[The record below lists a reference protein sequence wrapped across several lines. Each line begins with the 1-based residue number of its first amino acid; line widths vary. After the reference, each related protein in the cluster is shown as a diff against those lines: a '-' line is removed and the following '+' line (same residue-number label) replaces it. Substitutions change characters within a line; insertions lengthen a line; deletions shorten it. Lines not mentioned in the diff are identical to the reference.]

1 MKKDSSLKMRVLTSV
16 ICAPILII
24 ILLCPSILVTITV
37 IVASMIGLYEY
48 YKAVGLLAHRGLCA
62 MGIVAAVIIPI
73 GLMLSIQETLIL
85 VYVYVVALF
94 LIMLIYNKRVKAA
107 DIAMLLLGIIY
118 IPYFLSYIIHI
129 RSMEFGRF
137 FIWLVFI
144 GAFSTDTC
152 AYFAGRMFGRHKL
165 CPDISPKKTVEGAI
179 GGVVGAGIIFVLF
192 GIVVN
197 NVFAGFMCG
206 LRFNL
211 LLLFVLGL
219 IAAVVSEIG
228 DLVASSIK
236 RQYDIKD
243 FGNILPGHGGILD
256 RCDSIILVAPTIFL
270 FLYNVMCLVF
280 VKILFLF
287 VVLFY

>member
-37 IVASMIGLYEY
+37 IVASMIGL

-270 FLYNVMCLVF
+270 FLYNVP
-280 VKILFLF
+280 
-287 VVLFY
+287 VLM

>member
-152 AYFAGRMFGRHKL
+152 AYFAGRMFGRNKL

-270 FLYNVMCLVF
+270 FLYNVP
-280 VKILFLF
+280 
-287 VVLFY
+287 VLM

>member
-24 ILLCPSILVTITV
+24 ILLCPSILVTLTV
-37 IVASMIGLYEY
+37 IAASIIGLYEY

-62 MGIVAAVIIPI
+62 MGIVAAVIIPV

-94 LIMLIYNKRVKAA
+94 LIMLIYNKRVKAS
-107 DIAMLLLGIIY
+107 DIAMLILGIIY

-179 GGVVGAGIIFVLF
+179 GGVVGAGVIFVLF

-197 NVFAGFMCG
+197 NAFAGFLG
-206 LRFNL
+206 GRQFNL

-219 IAAVVSEIG
+219 IAAVISEIG

-270 FLYNVMCLVF
+270 FLYNVP
-280 VKILFLF
+280 
-287 VVLFY
+287 VLM

>member
-24 ILLCPSILVTITV
+24 ILLCPSILVTLTV
-37 IVASMIGLYEY
+37 IAASMIGLYEY

-62 MGIVAAVIIPI
+62 MGIVAAVIIPV

-94 LIMLIYNKRVKAA
+94 LIMLIYNKRVKAS

-137 FIWLVFI
+137 FIWFVFI

-179 GGVVGAGIIFVLF
+179 GGVVGGGIMFVLF

-197 NVFAGFMCG
+197 NAFVGFLG
-206 LRFNL
+206 GRQFNL

-219 IAAVVSEIG
+219 IAAVISEIG

-270 FLYNVMCLVF
+270 FLYNVP
-280 VKILFLF
+280 
-287 VVLFY
+287 VLM

>member
-1 MKKDSSLKMRVLTSV
+1 MKKDYSLKMRVLTSV

-24 ILLCPSILVTITV
+24 ILLCPSILVTLTV
-37 IVASMIGLYEY
+37 IAASMIGLYEY

-62 MGIVAAVIIPI
+62 MGIVAAVIIPV

-94 LIMLIYNKRVKAA
+94 LIMLIYNKRVKAS

-137 FIWLVFI
+137 FIWFVFI

-165 CPDISPKKTVEGAI
+165 CPDISPKKTIEGAI
-179 GGVVGAGIIFVLF
+179 GGVVGAGIMFVLF
-192 GIVVN
+192 GVVVN
-197 NVFAGFMCG
+197 NAFAGFLG
-206 LRFNL
+206 GRQFNL

-219 IAAVVSEIG
+219 IAAVISEIG

-270 FLYNVMCLVF
+270 FLYNVP
-280 VKILFLF
+280 
-287 VVLFY
+287 VLM

>member
-85 VYVYVVALF
+85 VYIYVVALF

-270 FLYNVMCLVF
+270 FLYNVP
-280 VKILFLF
+280 
-287 VVLFY
+287 VLM

>member
-24 ILLCPSILVTITV
+24 ILLCPSILVTLTV
-37 IVASMIGLYEY
+37 IAASIIGLYEY

-62 MGIVAAVIIPI
+62 MGIVAAVIIPV

-94 LIMLIYNKRVKAA
+94 LIMLIYNKRVKAS
-107 DIAMLLLGIIY
+107 DIAMLILGIIY

-197 NVFAGFMCG
+197 NAFAGFLG
-206 LRFNL
+206 GRQFNL

-219 IAAVVSEIG
+219 IAAVISEIG

-270 FLYNVMCLVF
+270 FLYNVP
-280 VKILFLF
+280 
-287 VVLFY
+287 VLM

>member
-94 LIMLIYNKRVKAA
+94 LIMLIYNKWVKAA

-270 FLYNVMCLVF
+270 FLYNVP
-280 VKILFLF
+280 
-287 VVLFY
+287 VLM

>member
-219 IAAVVSEIG
+219 IAAIVSEIG

-270 FLYNVMCLVF
+270 FLYNVP
-280 VKILFLF
+280 
-287 VVLFY
+287 VLM

>member
-1 MKKDSSLKMRVLTSV
+1 MRVLTSV

-270 FLYNVMCLVF
+270 FLYNVP
-280 VKILFLF
+280 
-287 VVLFY
+287 VLM

>member
-48 YKAVGLLAHRGLCA
+48 YKTVGLLAHRGLCA

-270 FLYNVMCLVF
+270 FLYNVP
-280 VKILFLF
+280 
-287 VVLFY
+287 VLM

>member
-192 GIVVN
+192 GIVIN

-270 FLYNVMCLVF
+270 FLYNVP
-280 VKILFLF
+280 
-287 VVLFY
+287 VLM